1 MTPVIALVGPTAAG
15 KSALAIHLCE
25 SLDGEVVS
33 IDSMA
38 VYQGMDIGT
47 AKPTEAERG
56 SVPHHMIDIWPVD
69 HAVTVAEFQQAARG
83 VIADIG
89 RRGRTAVLVGGSG
102 LYMSAVLDDLQFPG
116 TDPVIRAR
124 WETALECDGSAAL
137 HVILAKADP
146 AAAIAIHPTN
156 GRRIV
161 RALEVIDMTG
171 QPFTATLPRE
181 NSMIASDRIGID
193 VPRDLMDTRIAERVD
208 AMWRAGFVEEVRA
221 LNDQGLAV
229 SRTASRAL
237 GYQQV
242 LEFLA
247 GSCSEQEAKIATVEA
262 TRKFARRQVR
272 WFRRD
277 QRVNWLPFPVT
288 ASDVM
293 AACGTPT

>member
-1 MTPVIALVGPTAAG
+1 MNPVIALVGPTAAG
-15 KSALAIHLCE
+15 KSALAIDLCE

-33 IDSMA
+33 VDSMA
-38 VYQGMDIGT
+38 VYQGIDIGT
-47 AKPTEAERG
+47 AKPSEAERG
-56 SVPHHMIDIWPVD
+56 SIPHHMIDVWPVD
-69 HAVTVAEFQQAARG
+69 HAVTVAEFQQVARAA
-83 VIADIG
+83 IADIG

-124 WETALECDGSAAL
+124 WETALERDGSPAL
-137 HVILAKADP
+137 HAVLAKADP
-146 AAAIAIHPTN
+146 AAAIAILPTN

-181 NSMIASDRIGID
+181 NSMIASERIGVD
-193 VPRDLMDTRIAERVD
+193 VPRDVMDTRIAERVD

-221 LNDQGLAV
+221 LNTHGLAE

-247 GSCSEQEAKIATVEA
+247 GSCSEQQAKDATIEA
-262 TRKFARRQVR
+262 TAKFARRQVR

-293 AACGTPT
+293 TACGTAT